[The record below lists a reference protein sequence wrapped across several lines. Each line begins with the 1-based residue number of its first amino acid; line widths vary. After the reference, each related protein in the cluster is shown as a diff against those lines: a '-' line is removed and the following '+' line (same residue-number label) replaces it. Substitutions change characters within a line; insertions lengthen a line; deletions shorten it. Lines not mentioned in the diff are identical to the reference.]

1 MVKMEEATK
10 LSGNYWVEVSGWGLD
25 TSFFVEKTD
34 LYWGPNGDKKV
45 SLRHMVPEG
54 TIVFVRLLSPD
65 AVNGALPVA
74 YRVAEIQAMN
84 CNGLCETILVQL
96 HPRKK
101 APLTEKL
108 ASYAVED
115 SRSKNTCEPEENSA
129 QMAPEEILQ

>member
-1 MVKMEEATK
+1 MEETTK

-34 LYWGPNGDKKV
+34 LYWGPNGDKTV
-45 SLRHMVPEG
+45 SLHHTVPEG

-65 AVNGALPVA
+65 AVSGALPVA

-84 CNGLCETILVQL
+84 CNGLCEMILLQL
-96 HPRKK
+96 HSREKV
-101 APLTEKL
+101 PLTEKL

-115 SRSKNTCEPEENSA
+115 SRSENTCEPEENSA